1 MRSFEDGVRQ
11 QLRSELSQALEL
23 SRVLGGD
30 YTLALWQ
37 GYPAMYNDPDIV
49 RLIRVATRDLVGAQ
63 ALVPATPMMGAEDF
77 SYMSRLAPGAM
88 FMLGARK
95 DATTRPHHTPIFDID
110 ESVLPLGAAVL
121 ADVACR
127 LLRQKAS

>member
-1 MRSFEDGVRQ
+1 
-11 QLRSELSQALEL
+11 
-23 SRVLGGD
+23 
-30 YTLALWQ
+30 
-37 GYPAMYNDPDIV
+37 MYNDPDIV

-95 DATTRPHHTPIFDID
+95 DATTRPHHTPIC
-110 ESVLPLGAAVL
+110 AAVL

>member
-1 MRSFEDGVRQ
+1 
-11 QLRSELSQALEL
+11 
-23 SRVLGGD
+23 
-30 YTLALWQ
+30 
-37 GYPAMYNDPDIV
+37 MYNDPDIV